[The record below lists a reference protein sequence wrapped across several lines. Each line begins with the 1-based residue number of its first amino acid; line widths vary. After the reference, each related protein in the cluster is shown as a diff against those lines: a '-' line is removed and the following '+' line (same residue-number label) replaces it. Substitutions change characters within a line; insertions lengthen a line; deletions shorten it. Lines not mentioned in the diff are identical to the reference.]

1 MIRRPPRSTRTD
13 TLFPYTTLFR
23 SLRAGLERHW
33 SPHRGV
39 YTAIRDMPGNAADD
53 LVDAAQLLAV
63 LDADL
68 PGGSHS
74 AADPRVPAT
83 QAAIE
88 ALFAREFPLNPAL
101 PSGPGPA
108 PRRSRGAPSSPED
121 PGVGQEG
128 VSMCTP

>member
-1 MIRRPPRSTRTD
+1 MNDTATTGIYTYLQTLSLHDALPFSVVQLGGLVHGSGWIDDGCERSSAEAR
-13 TLFPYTTLFR
+13 
-23 SLRAGLERHW
+23 LRAGLERHW

-74 AADPRVPAT
+74 AEDPRVQAT
-83 QAAIE
+83 QEIGRAH
-88 ALFAREFPLNPAL
+88 
-101 PSGPGPA
+101 
-108 PRRSRGAPSSPED
+108 
-121 PGVGQEG
+121 V
-128 VSMCTP
+128 